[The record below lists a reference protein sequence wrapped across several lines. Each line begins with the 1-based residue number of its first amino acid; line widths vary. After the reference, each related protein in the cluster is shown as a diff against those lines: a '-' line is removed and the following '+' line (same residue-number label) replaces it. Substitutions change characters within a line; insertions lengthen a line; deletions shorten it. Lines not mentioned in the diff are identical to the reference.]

1 MLDKFVIVY
10 FCGHYRYVDHS
21 KRLAT
26 TGFKTKEK
34 LLEYSS
40 SIRFDKGTLHTMI
53 ERYNNYYGEV

>member
-10 FCGHYRYVDHS
+10 FCGHFRFVDHIN
-21 KRLAT
+21 RLAT
-26 TGFKTKEK
+26 TGFKTKDK

-40 SIRFDKGTLHTMI
+40 SIRFDKGTLVIMI